1 MYLNIRFLFL
11 LLIYTSVGYTQT
23 GKQIDTTSST
33 LETKGPNR
41 SSNPHDYGTFFE
53 INYLRPI
60 AGDDYFL
67 KEGYKIDSGIGLT
80 IGTSL
85 HNITLQGEFRVATG
99 QVTRPEL
106 VGNALSSTINR
117 YSVGLGYV
125 FYITNRF
132 AIHPSIHYGGLVIRH
147 TFENGSS
154 RNKVRDDGYFIGI
167 KAQVNYELLSWLS
180 ITAGIQQNIDRL
192 AIEAPIKEDTFFS
205 NGTFLTPSVGLH
217 FRIARR
223 NKIPDA
229 PGDGIF
235 SRRDGL

>member
-1 MYLNIRFLFL
+1 MYLNIRFLIFL
-11 LLIYTSVGYTQT
+11 LLGTKTGYTQT
-23 GKQIDTTSST
+23 SRQIDTTAT
-33 LETKGPNR
+33 VLDTKKLNQPSDHR
-41 SSNPHDYGTFFE
+41 DYGTYFE
-53 INYLRPI
+53 FNYLWPV

-67 KEGYKIDSGIGLT
+67 KEGYKIDSGIGVT

-85 HNITLQGEFRVATG
+85 HNITLQGEVRVATG

-125 FYITNRF
+125 FYITDRF

-192 AIEAPIKEDTFFS
+192 AIEAPVEEDDFFS
-205 NGTFLTPSVGLH
+205 NGTFFTPSVGLH
-217 FRIARR
+217 FRIPRR
-223 NKIPDA
+223 NKIPSA